1 MLEKLKQNL
10 SDLSVVIGK
19 IHEFQ
24 AHSFN
29 TRLLFYLVAVFWKL
43 MKAFCFQEK
52 MPLQGSA

>member
-29 TRLLFYLVAVFWKL
+29 TRLLFYLVAVF
-43 MKAFCFQEK
+43 
-52 MPLQGSA
+52 